1 MTFCKNSILFIVF
14 LTAALTAVSA
24 QEFTVSGDVLIGDT
38 GTVSI
43 FLVDLNSFNKPG
55 ASIRILEHHLTGE
68 DLKKGSFSFSFTD
81 IPEGEYG
88 VRSFIDTNGNG
99 KCDLGLFGPKEPW
112 GMSWK
117 TDKPFG
123 KPKFSDMSFYVE
135 SDTYVKVIVD

>member
-1 MTFCKNSILFIVF
+1 
-14 LTAALTAVSA
+14 
-24 QEFTVSGDVLIGDT
+24 LISDA

-43 FLVDLNSFNKPG
+43 FLVDHNSFNEPG

-68 DLKKGSFSFSFTD
+68 DLKKGSFLFSFTD

-99 KCDLGLFGPKEPW
+99 NGNGKCDLGLFGPKESW
-112 GMSWK
+112 GMSRK

-123 KPKFSDMSFYVE
+123 KPKFSEMSFYVE